1 MIWLSLKART
11 TFFILFSTNLGK
23 NWINILLIASF
34 GTTATFYRFGKPE
47 KWNLCLKISP
57 KSGSLI
63 QIPFK
68 YPFQFRSKSFIL
80 KTDKNHLK
88 ILMVNLFL
96 WLNTQYNSKMCFS
109 THLLEEK
116 KITKLTSR
124 YYNFLNKA
132 TFEEIFNLF
141 RLKFFFYLFV
151 FFCLWKCLW
160 WRSNPV
166 VNFFSNEFGLWRN
179 V

>member
-1 MIWLSLKART
+1 M
-11 TFFILFSTNLGK
+11 
-23 NWINILLIASF
+23 
-34 GTTATFYRFGKPE
+34 
-47 KWNLCLKISP
+47 
-57 KSGSLI
+57 
-63 QIPFK
+63 
-68 YPFQFRSKSFIL
+68 
-80 KTDKNHLK
+80 
-88 ILMVNLFL
+88 

-166 VNFFSNEFGLWRN
+166 VNFFFWMSLACEEMFNFRWIGWLKNVSFENFASEKFGEERRRILPIEQSAKCEKWAQKTLKGR
-179 V
+179 